1 MTDSAFTQDTVVAVT
16 PSAVSADMGGEE
28 IILNLTSGIYFGLD
42 AVGARIWSLLK
53 EPRSVA
59 NILETLLA
67 EYDVES
73 ERCKADLLAL
83 LTNLSEA
90 HLIEVK

>member
-28 IILNLTSGIYFGLD
+28 IILNLTTGIYFGLD

-59 NILETLLA
+59 SILETLLA
-67 EYDVES
+67 EYDVDS
-73 ERCKADLLAL
+73 ERCKADLLSL

>member
-1 MTDSAFTQDTVVAVT
+1 MTDSAFTPDTVVVVT
-16 PSAVSADMGGEE
+16 PSSVSADMGGEE
-28 IILNLTSGIYFGLD
+28 IILNLKTGIYFGLD
-42 AVGARIWSLLK
+42 EVGARIWSLLK

-59 NILETLLA
+59 SILETLLA

-83 LTNLSEA
+83 LENLSGA
-90 HLIEVK
+90 QLIEVK